1 MWTVAPKGLNREEG
15 YRIGYERI
23 GGNVVL
29 KLISMTDIGR
39 KREINEDYVYASG
52 EPIGCL
58 ENLFIVADGMGGHNA
73 GDYASEHTVKKIVE
87 VISTYKEEGPFEI
100 EQLLQA
106 AIDEANA
113 YIYMCSKQDE
123 ALSGMGTTLV
133 VATCSNNTLTVANVG
148 DSRLYLVND
157 DMTQI
162 TQDHSLVEE
171 MVSLGGIDR
180 EAARRHPD
188 KNIITRAVGVA
199 ASVNADFYEVD
210 LMPGDKILLCTDGL
224 TNMLNDKEI
233 HKIIDE
239 YTDIEQ
245 AARQLIKAANEQGG
259 RDNIAII
266 LAEPQDTVNSRHE

>member
-1 MWTVAPKGLNREEG
+1 M
-15 YRIGYERI
+15 
-23 GGNVVL
+23 L
-29 KLISMTDIGR
+29 KLFSMTDIGR
-39 KREINEDYVYASG
+39 KREINEDYVYASK

-58 ENLFIVADGMGGHNA
+58 ENLFIVADGMGGHKA

-87 VISTYKEEGPFEI
+87 VVEAHKEGSTLEI
-100 EQLLQA
+100 EKLLQT

-113 YIYMCSKQDE
+113 YIYKCSKQDE

-133 VATCSNNTLTVANVG
+133 AATCSKNILTVANVG

-157 DMTQI
+157 DITQI

-180 EAARRHPD
+180 EAARMHPD
-188 KNIITRAVGVA
+188 KNIITRAVGVG
-199 ASVNADFYEVD
+199 ASVNADFYEVE
-210 LMPGDKILLCTDGL
+210 LMPNDKILLCTDGL
-224 TNMLNDKEI
+224 TNMLSDQQI
-233 HKIIDE
+233 HKIIAE

-245 AARQLIKAANEQGG
+245 ATKQLIKAANEQGG

-266 LAEPQDTVNSRHE
+266 LVEP